1 MIIAKSN
8 GEELPPISLMYIA
21 QILKKKHCLFI
32 HTNTPHHQQRW
43 AFQRFES
50 GVMGC
55 RGSEVQILSCRPNN
69 PSKTSLLRLVFLC
82 LFFERGEIGV
92 FRSAQRLTDT
102 AAVSDSEQA
111 SCYRTYIR
119 GIALRASAERFSTYQ
134 ADRFP
139 SGCKCS
145 DAPVER
151 MRCTLSRIGRP
162 G

>member
-1 MIIAKSN
+1 
-8 GEELPPISLMYIA
+8 MYIER
-21 QILKKKHCLFI
+21 ILLKKHCLFI
-32 HTNTPHHQQRW
+32 HTNGFRHQQWRGL
-43 AFQRFES
+43 QRFNN

-151 MRCTLSRIGRP
+151 MRCTLSSIGRP